1 MMQIKRDFELVFDP
15 QDYID
20 MHGEQFSRLL
30 DRPGIRDDFEY
41 VMVEDVEVFEP
52 AACYEAFTIKNCLHE
67 RLELEG
73 GMRIGGGPVMEVLR
87 GAEQLVA
94 AVCAV
99 GAGVDERIK
108 EYQLEKE
115 HFKALILDEVAS
127 WAVDQL
133 RQGLYHQL
141 QAEMQAKSWH
151 TSSML
156 SPGESAWTVDDQKV
170 IFQLLDTSQIGVSL
184 NDSCL
189 MLPLKSLSMIMGI
202 GRQEMGVEGLS
213 NCDFCSIKEK
223 CRYYEL
229 RILAQ
234 D

>member
-1 MMQIKRDFELVFDP
+1 
-15 QDYID
+15 
-20 MHGEQFSRLL
+20 
-30 DRPGIRDDFEY
+30 
-41 VMVEDVEVFEP
+41 MVEDVKVFEP
-52 AACYEAFTIKNCLHE
+52 AACHEAFTIKNCLHE
-67 RLELEG
+67 RFELEG
-73 GMRIGGGPVMEVLR
+73 GMRIGGGPVLEVMR
-87 GAEQLVA
+87 GAEQLVV
-94 AVCAV
+94 AVCTV
-99 GAGVDERIK
+99 GAGVDERIRD
-108 EYQLEKE
+108 YQLEKE
-115 HFKALILDEVAS
+115 HFRALILDEVAS

-133 RQGLYHQL
+133 RQGLYQQL

-184 NDSCL
+184 NESCL

-202 GRQEMGVEGLS
+202 GRQVMGVEGLS

-229 RILAQ
+229 RIQAQ